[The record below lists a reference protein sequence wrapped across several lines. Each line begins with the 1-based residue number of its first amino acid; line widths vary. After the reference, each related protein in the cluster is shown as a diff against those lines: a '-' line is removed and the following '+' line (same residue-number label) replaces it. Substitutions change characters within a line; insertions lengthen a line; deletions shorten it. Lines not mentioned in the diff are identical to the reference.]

1 MAWRPYAACCH
12 TQALDTASGFCG
24 ECGRTL
30 LRCMAFQECASLVSP
45 GGPCPVCIA
54 PSLELEK
61 GAVTQVTVGD
71 RLSIPLVYRNASKT
85 QRPLLVSSV
94 VLADGDGGTANAM
107 VWEQIGAQEERGIA
121 IETAAFPEAGS
132 RTLSVFT
139 TFASRHKG
147 REEQYAF
154 STGIGIRIEQPEDTS
169 VSTTINVNSAT
180 DNAIVNLPINQ
191 QAASRRELPRR
202 EAREALVLQRAERYE
217 IEHGIRGYADSKRRV
232 PRDVAF
238 AFRGFPPAD
247 HPRDGTRIGQRG
259 ALACGRSGIVLDAQN
274 NPVPNDLALR
284 VHDPRSGAL
293 DEAMTTRISRYLF
306 DLFVMN
312 DRLCIQARGA
322 SGVSLDGK
330 ALGTGEIRI
339 VTDGARIEPLPGH
352 KDRLSLEIRFLS
364 DATDV
369 ETIAITRQP
378 EIRPPT

>member
-12 TQALDTASGFCG
+12 RQALDTESAFCG
-24 ECGRTL
+24 ECGRPL
-30 LRCMAFQECASLVSP
+30 LRCVAFQDCGSLVSP
-45 GGPCPVCIA
+45 SGPCPVCIA

-61 GAVTQVTVGD
+61 GAVTQATVGD

-94 VLADGDGGTANAM
+94 VLADGGVNTAVPL
-107 VWEQIGAQEERGIA
+107 VWEQIGPQEERSVA
-121 IETAAFPEAGS
+121 IETAALAEAGS

-139 TFASRHKG
+139 TFSSRHKG

-191 QAASRRELPRR
+191 QAANRRELQRR
-202 EAREALVLQRAERYE
+202 QEREALTLQRAERYE

-238 AFRGFPPAD
+238 AFRGFPAAD

-284 VHDPRSGAL
+284 IYDPRSGAL

-312 DRLCIQARGA
+312 DRLYIQARGA
-322 SGVSLDGK
+322 SGVSVDGK
-330 ALGTGEIRI
+330 ALATGEIW
-339 VTDGARIEPLPGH
+339 VVPDGARIEPLPGH
-352 KDRLSLEIRFLS
+352 KDRLSLEIHFLS
-364 DATDV
+364 DSTDV
-369 ETIAITRQP
+369 ETIEIIRRP
-378 EIRPPT
+378 EIRPPA